1 MAVMVMRGLI
11 FHLVVFSVWVRGMD
25 SLNFSLIV
33 VLGNLLWKYVN
44 SLLCMVFSGVGATGG
59 WLCIGAYV
67 EDTYVRA

>member
-1 MAVMVMRGLI
+1 M
-11 FHLVVFSVWVRGMD
+11 
-25 SLNFSLIV
+25 
-33 VLGNLLWKYVN
+33 N